1 MIDYAKILTFRY
13 SGAQWALDGDAYE
26 GLLWLDSTPKP
37 TKETLD
43 ALWPEV
49 ADAQYP
55 LDGVPLVATLNAVLG
70 LWTLQQAANI
80 AQLPPEALVKEAEA
94 WAAAGGTP

>member
-1 MIDYAKILTFRY
+1 MRAYYWNA
-13 SGAQWALDGDAYE
+13 DG
-26 GLLWLDSTPKP
+26 
-37 TKETLD
+37 TLERVEELP
-43 ALWPEV
+43 AAEQL
-49 ADAQYP
+49 P

-70 LWTLQQAANI
+70 LWTLQQAADI